1 MKWLPSH
8 SSTLVALA
16 LCVTFVSISEGAD
29 PDRATPAAEQKSTDS
44 WEQFPPAWEKA
55 LRTTGDDSLYLLT
68 SPLRLDLGSVLVTGG
83 IVAGIAGLSLADR
96 SIRYELA
103 PRRHDSLRDAA
114 DDISYLGNG
123 FVLIGLNAGAIVVGE
138 GIKEYNGNA
147 KLLDAGII
155 AAEAQLL
162 TAAFTEGAAY
172 ATARSRP
179 RDSGNPFTF
188 KLGRDSFPS
197 THASQAFAVAAVIS
211 DRFEQPA
218 GTIAYGLAGLVG
230 LSRLVQDKH
239 WASDVAGGA
248 ALGWAIGHF
257 LSVRHSSPHKYLD
270 YFPFADPVSKTYG
283 LLLRKQF

>member
-1 MKWLPSH
+1 MI
-8 SSTLVALA
+8 VALCFT
-16 LCVTFVSISEGAD
+16 CVPISEGAE
-29 PDRATPAAEQKSTDS
+29 PDQATASAEQKSTDS

-55 LRTTGDDSLYLLT
+55 LRTIGDDSFYLLT
-68 SPLRLDLGSVLVTGG
+68 SPLRFDLESSLVTGG
-83 IVAGIAGLSLADR
+83 VMAGIAGLSLADR
-96 SIRYELA
+96 SIRREFA
-103 PRRHDSLRDAA
+103 PRRRDSLRDAA

-123 FVLIGLNAGAIVVGE
+123 FVLLGLNAGAIVVGE

-147 KLLDAGII
+147 KLLDA
-155 AAEAQLL
+155 ALVATEAQLL
-162 TAAFTEGAAY
+162 TAAFTEGMAFG
-172 ATARSRP
+172 TARSRP
-179 RDSGNPFTF
+179 RDSNDPFTF

-197 THASQAFAVAAVIS
+197 AHASQAFAVAAVIS
-211 DRFEQPA
+211 DRFDQPA
-218 GTIAYGLAGLVG
+218 GAIAYGLAGLVG

-257 LSVRHSSPHKYLD
+257 LSVRHSTPHEYLD

>member
-1 MKWLPSH
+1 MNWLLPRASMI
-8 SSTLVALA
+8 VALA
-16 LCVTFVSISEGAD
+16 LCVTCVSISEGAE
-29 PDRATPAAEQKSTDS
+29 PERAAAERKPTDS

-55 LRTTGDDSLYLLT
+55 LRTIGDDAFYLLT
-68 SPLRLDLGSVLVTGG
+68 SPLRFDLESGLVTGG
-83 IVAGIAGLSLADR
+83 IMAGIAGLSLADR
-96 SIRYELA
+96 SIRHELA
-103 PRRHDSLRDAA
+103 PHRHDSLRDAA

-147 KLLDAGII
+147 KLLDAGIV

-179 RDSGNPFTF
+179 RDSSDPFTF

-218 GTIAYGLAGLVG
+218 GAIAYGLAGLVG